1 MSTYTTNETW
11 ADKGR
16 ASYDMT
22 VGKGHVG
29 PQNIWDLAIDA
40 GAMFNVEGIPLGY
53 QGGEWGDEFTV
64 PSTIKDVPLSVMH
77 VRTDNNAVLAVH
89 PGSYKVRTGGYFS
102 VMEQIEETFPDS
114 CTKVSVLDKGRKLMT
129 QHQIGESLD
138 LPNGDKL
145 LPTIIG
151 IAALDST
158 WSTQLRSFAH
168 VLSCTNMLSHTST
181 HLSVKATRNHDSMLA
196 NRMWIL
202 RSAMIQAK
210 TIARIARISADI
222 EFTDHQFKTMV
233 EELPDLATYKAKAE
247 APRYDKDGLGVPQ
260 HMKTVNTWEDRRA
273 ALMRN
278 WGKEK
283 ELKGGAHKWA
293 AFNAVQGAEQHTI
306 SVGFGKRKNKD
317 ERRMIQ
323 LVDSPRRLENQAFRY
338 LGLNEFASV

>member
-11 ADKGR
+11 ADR
-16 ASYDMT
+16 RQTYDMS
-22 VGKGHVG
+22 VGKGHVE
-29 PQNIWDLAIDA
+29 PQNIWDLAMDA

-53 QGGEWGDEFTV
+53 IGGAWGDQFTV
-64 PSTIKDVPLSVMH
+64 PSTIKDVPLSMMH
-77 VRTDNNAVLAVH
+77 VRTDTNEVLAVH
-89 PGSYKVRTGGYFS
+89 PGSYKVRTGGYYT
-102 VMEQIEETFPDS
+102 VMDEIEKTFPNS

-158 WSTQLRSFAH
+158 WSTQLRSFGN

-196 NRMWIL
+196 DKMWIL
-202 RSAMIQAK
+202 QSAMDQAR

-222 EFTDHQFKTMV
+222 EFTDEQFKTMV

-247 APRYDKDGLGVPQ
+247 APRWHKDGHSVPQ
-260 HMKTVNTWEDRRA
+260 HQKTINTWENRRDV
-273 ALMRN
+273 LMFN

-293 AFNAVQGAEQHTI
+293 AFNAVQGAEQHSI

-323 LVDSPRRLENQAFRY
+323 LVDSPRRLETQAFRY